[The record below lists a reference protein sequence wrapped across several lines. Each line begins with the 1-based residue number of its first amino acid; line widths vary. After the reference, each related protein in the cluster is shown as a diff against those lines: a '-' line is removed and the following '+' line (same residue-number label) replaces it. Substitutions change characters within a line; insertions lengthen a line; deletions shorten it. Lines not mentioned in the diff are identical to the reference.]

1 MHQVTREEELSHIY
15 QLALDFCAKLSL
27 RSRDEI
33 GQIRMRFQV
42 AALAETPE
50 SEDGAALRL
59 LDRICQAYQND

>member
-33 GQIRMRFQV
+33 GQIRT
-42 AALAETPE
+42 AIP
-50 SEDGAALRL
+50 SSGAGR
-59 LDRICQAYQND
+59 DTGE